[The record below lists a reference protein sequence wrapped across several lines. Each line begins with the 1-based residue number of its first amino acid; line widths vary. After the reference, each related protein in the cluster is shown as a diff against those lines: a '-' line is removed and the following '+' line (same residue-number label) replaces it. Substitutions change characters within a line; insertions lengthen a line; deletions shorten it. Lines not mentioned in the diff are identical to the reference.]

1 MRYLVQFIIPVLLV
15 LAVVYLV
22 LRRQR
27 ASGSD
32 EPHERSDTGWFVV
45 ILVVGAVV
53 ALGIAWA
60 IVSLLE

>member
-27 ASGSD
+27 AGHGD

-45 ILVVGAVV
+45 ILVVGAAV
-53 ALGIAWA
+53 ALGVAWA
-60 IVSLLE
+60 LVSLLE